1 MFAKKDDDILKIDV
15 DAVLKSRVPDYYRS
29 IPRGLVRWLE
39 RTICQDGLNV
49 LLERNRGK
57 RGAAFCHAVLKDLD
71 VTYDVSGEGF
81 LPKNKR
87 VIIVSNHPLGALD
100 GIAMIDWVAKV
111 YGKNV
116 KFVVNDLLMNVKPL
130 RDVFL
135 PVNKHGRQKKED
147 SSAIDDYMAGDDP
160 IIIFPAG
167 LVSRK
172 QPGGIEDLRWQKM
185 FINKAV
191 EYKRDIIPVFFDAK
205 NSSFFY
211 NFAKMRTLAGLKFN
225 IEMIYLPREIFRS
238 QGSKFHIRVGAPL
251 SYTIFKGGSKALE
264 EARRVKHIVYNLK
277 KS

>member
-1 MFAKKDDDILKIDV
+1 MFAKKDDDIVRIDV
-15 DAVLKSRVPDYYRS
+15 DSVLKNRAAKYYRF
-29 IPRGLVRWLE
+29 IPKGIVRWLE
-39 RTICQDGLNV
+39 NTICQDGLNG

-57 RGAAFCHAVLKDLD
+57 RGVAFCHAVLKDLD
-71 VTYDVSGEGF
+71 VKYDVSGEGF
-81 LPKNKR
+81 LPKNRR

-100 GIAMIDWVAKV
+100 GIAMIDWAGKV
-111 YGKNV
+111 YGKNI

-130 RDVFL
+130 QDVFL

-147 SSAIDDYMAGDDP
+147 SSAIDEYMSGDNP

-167 LVSRK
+167 LVSRS
-172 QPGGIEDLRWQKM
+172 QPGGIQDLKWQKM

-238 QGSKFHIRVGAPL
+238 RGAKFHIRIGAPI
-251 SYTIFKGGSKALE
+251 SHTIFKGGSKAME
-264 EARRVKHIVYNLK
+264 EAQRVKSIVYNLK